1 MALLNEEKLGWQDKL
16 DKFDSMQHELHA
28 AERQFDA
35 WTNVKNLSRA
45 KKLGTA
51 SRGEEESKNRRE
63 EDWMLLSQLIC
74 RTIII
79 VYQVLYRHFQLRAS
93 DGISANLQNMA
104 VDFTHTVTQPATKRA
119 HCGQIYHDDIWTCSL
134 LSTTTPLPR

>member
-1 MALLNEEKLGWQDKL
+1 MAFLNEEKLGWQDKL

-63 EDWMLLSQLIC
+63 EDWMLLSQQVNMSHYHHSIPS
-74 RTIII
+74 TIP
-79 VYQVLYRHFQLRAS
+79 S
-93 DGISANLQNMA
+93 
-104 VDFTHTVTQPATKRA
+104 
-119 HCGQIYHDDIWTCSL
+119 
-134 LSTTTPLPR
+134 LSTPSL